1 MARYTYISIDV
12 DAKRAIA
19 RMIAMKQRTRAFQ
32 PLFLYAKKV
41 LRLANAANFSAN
53 GLPSGAA
60 WAPLSPDYRAWK
72 ALHFPG
78 APKMIRS
85 GALFNSLVNLAGPE
99 NTIGPKSAEFGTN
112 VEYAKFHQYGT
123 TRMPQRKLVFDPIGF
138 SQDLARRSAT
148 YVAHGVARAGLGQ

>member
-1 MARYTYISIDV
+1 MGTYTYISIEV

-19 RMIAMKQRTRAFQ
+19 RLVAMKQRIHAFE
-32 PLFLYAKKV
+32 PLFLYAKQI

-53 GLPSGAA
+53 GLPSGSA
-60 WAPLSPDYRAWK
+60 WAPLSPEYRAWK

-78 APKMIRS
+78 APKMVRS

-99 NTIGPKSAEFGTN
+99 NTIRPTSAEFGTN

-123 TRMPQRKLVFDPIGF
+123 TRMPRRKLVFDPIGF
-138 SQDLARRSAT
+138 SKDLAQRSAT
-148 YVAHGVARAGLGQ
+148 YVAHGVTRAGLRK